1 MNSEMDKIVIIMA
14 LAIYEEMGVIQAIAY
29 MHMHG
34 FTIEMAHDVLEIFDR
49 TRDHIKRT
57 GQAPD

>member
-1 MNSEMDKIVIIMA
+1 MDGTFDKVIVIMA
-14 LAIYEEMGVIQAIAY
+14 LAIYEEMGVIHAIAY
-29 MHMHG
+29 MQLHG

-57 GQAPD
+57 GKAPG